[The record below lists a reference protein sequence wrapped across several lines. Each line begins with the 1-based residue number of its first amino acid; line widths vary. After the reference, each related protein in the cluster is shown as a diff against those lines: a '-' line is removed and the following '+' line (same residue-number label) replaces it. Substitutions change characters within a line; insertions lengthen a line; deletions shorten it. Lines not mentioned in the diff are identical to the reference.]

1 MNTKIILEIDYREK
15 AIIKHIEENK
25 PNITYKIT
33 NLPIGDFTFKED
45 DDIHYIIERKT
56 ILDLAASITDGR
68 FREQKQRLLDSIGTC
83 NKIVY
88 LLEGNKNQKKFGS
101 ISKSIIDSS
110 ILNLIFRHK
119 YKVIHTSSD
128 IETYDTL
135 LSIYKKLES
144 GDFEKSVE
152 NTTCKLIKK
161 GDNVNNNILINMLAV
176 IPGISLNIAKKI
188 KEKYASL
195 PILITSYNNIMDIN
209 EREKLLSTIQL
220 TDKRKLGIALSK
232 KIYNSLF
239 IDKQDKQDKEKKES
253 VQYCLLD

>member
-1 MNTKIILEIDYREK
+1 MTTKIILEIDYREK

-25 PNITYKIT
+25 PNITYKIS
-33 NLPIGDFTFKED
+33 NLPIGDFAFKED
-45 DDIHYIIERKT
+45 GGIDNDIHYIIERKT

-68 FREQKQRLLDSIGTC
+68 FREQKQRLLDSIGTY

-88 LLEGNKNQKKFGS
+88 ILEGNKNQKKFGS
-101 ISKSIIDSS
+101 ISKAIIDSS

-135 LSIYKKLES
+135 LSIYKKLEC

-152 NTTCKLIKK
+152 NTSCKLIKK
-161 GDNVNNNILINMLAV
+161 GDNVNNNILVNMLSV

-188 KEKYASL
+188 KENYSSL
-195 PILITSYNNIMDIN
+195 PILINSYNSLSVIS

-220 TDKRKLGIALSK
+220 TDKRKLGVALSK
-232 KIYNSLF
+232 KIYNSLY
-239 IDKQDKQDKEKKES
+239 INKENKEGVQD
-253 VQYCLLD
+253 CLLD